1 MQVRL
6 LEVAA
11 AELRSLK
18 SDRVRDVPLLAVHCF
33 ALCSHLFSLEQCRNK
48 IGQLKCT
55 SAMQA
60 VYTKKG
66 AIFFRTDRSAAET
79 SVQGIKMPI

>member
-1 MQVRL
+1 MDHEDVRIPSVVLEQKVRL
-6 LEVAA
+6 LEIAA

-18 SDRVRDVPLLAVHCF
+18 PDR
-33 ALCSHLFSLEQCRNK
+33 
-48 IGQLKCT
+48 
-55 SAMQA
+55 A

-79 SVQGIKMPI
+79 SVQEQIKELRAKAMQSSTS